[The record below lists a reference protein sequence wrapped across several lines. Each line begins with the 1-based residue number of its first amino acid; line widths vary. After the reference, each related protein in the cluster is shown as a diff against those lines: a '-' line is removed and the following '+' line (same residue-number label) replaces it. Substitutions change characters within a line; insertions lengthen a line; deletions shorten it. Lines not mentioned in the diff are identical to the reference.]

1 LTWFTASDTSKLP
14 HPKVAVNAVP
24 VSIGGRYKGAARL
37 HGKRILLISFL
48 FLCAIP
54 AAAQRDPPKN
64 PQDIAQVFHDI
75 VVGPNG
81 AANVVQCFGCN
92 VYVRGHV
99 TGDVLSGGGSIY
111 ISGLVD
117 GNALAVGGHIEL
129 RSGGELRGH
138 AAAIGGYVTQTGGGK
153 IDRESVST
161 PYAIVPGQYRPT
173 ALGVAFVIVTNLVC
187 IALACLLLRE
197 KRINNTGWTIWN
209 RMNMVMLTGIIALLI
224 AWGFETLGE
233 HLGRAEVPANTL
245 LVLILIVIGAA
256 GATGLGRLVGGVAFP
271 GLAAVPG
278 TLAGIF
284 ALSML
289 EVVPVLGFFVFV
301 IGVLLA
307 LGAAIVSGFGAR
319 AVPSAED
326 LAGTKI

>member
-1 LTWFTASDTSKLP
+1 
-14 HPKVAVNAVP
+14 
-24 VSIGGRYKGAARL
+24 L
-37 HGKRILLISFL
+37 HGKRLLLISL
-48 FLCAIP
+48 SFLCAIP
-54 AAAQRDPPKN
+54 ALAQRGAPN
-64 PQDIAQVFHDI
+64 PQDRAQVFHDI
-75 VVGPNG
+75 IVGPNDT
-81 AANVVQCFGCN
+81 ANVVQCFGCN

-99 TGDVLSGGGSIY
+99 TGDVLTGGGSIY

-117 GNALAVGGHIEL
+117 GNALAVGGHIES

-173 ALGVAFVIVTNLVC
+173 AIGIGFVVLTNLIC
-187 IALACLLLRE
+187 IGIACLLLRE

-209 RMNMVMLTGIIALLI
+209 RTNMVMLTGIIMLFI
-224 AWGFETLGE
+224 ARGFESLGE

-245 LVLILIVIGAA
+245 LVLILGVVGAA
-256 GATGLGRLVGGVAFP
+256 GGTGLGRLVGGVAFP
-271 GLAAVPG
+271 GLKAVPG
-278 TLAGIF
+278 TLAGTF

-289 EVVPVLGFFVFV
+289 EVIPLLGFFVFV
-301 IGVLLA
+301 IGWLIA

-319 AVPSAED
+319 AVPSAEEV
-326 LAGTKI
+326 AHSQN